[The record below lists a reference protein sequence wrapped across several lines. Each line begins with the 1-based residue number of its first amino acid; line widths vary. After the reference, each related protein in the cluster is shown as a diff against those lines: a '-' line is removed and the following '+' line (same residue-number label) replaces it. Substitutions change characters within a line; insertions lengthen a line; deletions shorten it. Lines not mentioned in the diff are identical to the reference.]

1 LIDPNVVGQVVDEVR
16 MPVERGKVIELA
28 RALFDDSPVY
38 SDPEAAAAAGFAGV
52 PAPLTYSVVAMHWRE
67 RDDDRMV
74 EELGLD
80 VARVLHG
87 QVSWTYLAPV
97 HVGDELHG
105 VRRVTDVATKQG
117 SRGGTMTI
125 VSMETEYTNQHGT
138 LVLRQA
144 DKLIERGA

>member
-1 LIDPNVVGQVVDEVR
+1 
-16 MPVERGKVIELA
+16 
-28 RALFDDSPVY
+28 
-38 SDPEAAAAAGFAGV
+38 
-52 PAPLTYSVVAMHWRE
+52 MHWRE

-138 LVLRQA
+138 VVLRQA